1 MFEVEKVEKHS
12 VPISFT
18 YIRTYFSSL
27 FCDAMFMQQTNEY
40 KSAVSD
46 PIMMP
51 VSESVDPSFVKY
63 IQG

>member
-1 MFEVEKVEKHS
+1 
-12 VPISFT
+12 
-18 YIRTYFSSL
+18 
-27 FCDAMFMQQTNEY
+27 MFMQQTNEH

-63 IQG
+63 MQGLSPQSSLALVWVDKVSRLQQMWKKH